1 MRRVLTE
8 LLMQLS
14 WVSSDDAARVFVLA
28 ATNRLQDLD
37 PALLRRFDRRLQVTS
52 HIENPAHHGHLQELH
67 R

>member
-14 WVSSDDAARVFVLA
+14 SAGSDGNTRVYMMA
-28 ATNRLQDLD
+28 ATNRLEDLD
-37 PALLRRFDRRLQVTS
+37 PALLRRFDRRLEVHT
-52 HIENPAHHGHLQELH
+52 PRWCTMARVVCVALH